1 MATRK
6 QAPSVKFSQAVFDR
20 ICELIADGKSVRT
33 ICEMPG
39 MPERKTFYRWCK
51 QTPELQV
58 QYDQAYINYEHSVL
72 DDIVYIADTEPDP
85 RKATVRIDSR
95 KWDLKIRNRKRFGD
109 KVDAEIAGK
118 DGGPLQIEI
127 IRFGAADGK
136 D

>member
-33 ICEMPG
+33 ICEMAG
-39 MPERKTFYRWCK
+39 MPERKTFYRWCR
-51 QTPELQV
+51 QTPELQA

-72 DDIVYIADTEPDP
+72 DDIVYIADTEPDS
-85 RKATVRIDSR
+85 RKAAVRIDSR